1 MQKLEKRFGKELAS
15 ELRVYIE
22 KNVEDYEYLRQFK
35 V

>member
-1 MQKLEKRFGKELAS
+1 MLKLEKRFGKELAG

-22 KNVEDYEYLRQFK
+22 KNVEDYEYLKQFK